1 MIHREDEQKRVS
13 SYTRSQESSGRI
25 PETQN
30 TRKIYC
36 SAKRNKCCVQY
47 VRIKKKMFSN
57 VNSDNVTS
65 RCVVK
70 DWIDFNRIILLFLNK
85 NVK

>member
-30 TRKIYC
+30 TRNIYC
-36 SAKRNKCCVQY
+36 SAKRIKCCVQY
-47 VRIKKKMFSN
+47 VSIR
-57 VNSDNVTS
+57 
-65 RCVVK
+65 
-70 DWIDFNRIILLFLNK
+70 K
-85 NVK
+85 NFF

>member
-1 MIHREDEQKRVS
+1 MRRKGWVATLAPKNRRE
-13 SYTRSQESSGRI
+13 ESLK
-25 PETQN
+25 
-30 TRKIYC
+30 RKILEKYIVAQNATNAVYSMC
-36 SAKRNKCCVQY
+36 GLEKT
-47 VRIKKKMFSN
+47 FSN

-70 DWIDFNRIILLFLNK
+70 DWIDFNGIIFLLLNK